1 MFNVAVILG
10 AGNGTRM
17 GIDKSKLLLE
27 IGGKTV
33 IERTVETFEN
43 TPEVDEIIVVCR
55 ECDIEEFSNI
65 LTDEN
70 VSFVIGGETRQESV
84 ANAVEVIDDCDYIII
99 HDGARPLVTE
109 TEIVN
114 TLDKAQ
120 NTKAAAT
127 GVRVKDT
134 IKVVDDELVIVET
147 PDRSKLVSIQTPQI
161 FDFNTYKT
169 ALDKAKNEGK
179 DYTDDCQLV
188 ENLGLKVSAVIG
200 SYENIKITTKS
211 DISLAEN
218 ILKQR
223 GEL

>member
-55 ECDIEEFSNI
+55 ECDIEEFSNL